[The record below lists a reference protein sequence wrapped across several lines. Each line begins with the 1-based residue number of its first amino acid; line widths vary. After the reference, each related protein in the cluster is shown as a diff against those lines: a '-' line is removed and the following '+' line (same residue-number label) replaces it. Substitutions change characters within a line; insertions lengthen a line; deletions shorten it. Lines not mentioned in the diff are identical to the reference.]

1 MQLIGIRM
9 KLHIG
14 GEEVK
19 TDWKIL
25 NISNKPGVDY
35 IGDISNLS
43 QFTDNS
49 FEEIYA
55 SHVVEH
61 VPQSKV
67 LEMFQGIHRILQPGG
82 KFYISVPDLD
92 VLCHTFINPSA
103 SPDIKFHVMRM
114 MFGGQIDDHDYHFFG
129 WNQAFLFDFLG
140 KAAFTQAGR
149 VETFGIFND
158 TSNYRPYGSL
168 ISLNVIAIK

>member
-1 MQLIGIRM
+1 M

-19 TDWKIL
+19 ADWKIL

-92 VLCHTFINPSA
+92 VLCKRSSNHSR
-103 SPDIKFHVMRM
+103 SMRR
-114 MFGGQIDDHDYHFFG
+114 
-129 WNQAFLFDFLG
+129 
-140 KAAFTQAGR
+140 FTH
-149 VETFGIFND
+149 
-158 TSNYRPYGSL
+158 
-168 ISLNVIAIK
+168 

>member
-1 MQLIGIRM
+1 M

-19 TDWKIL
+19 ADWKIL

-49 FEEIYA
+49 FQEIYA

-61 VPQSKV
+61 PSSTPNPVFPV
-67 LEMFQGIHRILQPGG
+67 FCP
-82 KFYISVPDLD
+82 LD
-92 VLCHTFINPSA
+92 PNK
-103 SPDIKFHVMRM
+103 IKHLALPF
-114 MFGGQIDDHDYHFFG
+114 
-129 WNQAFLFDFLG
+129 
-140 KAAFTQAGR
+140 
-149 VETFGIFND
+149 
-158 TSNYRPYGSL
+158 
-168 ISLNVIAIK
+168 

>member
-1 MQLIGIRM
+1 M

-14 GEEVK
+14 GEQVK
-19 TDWKIL
+19 AGWKIL
-25 NISNKPGVDY
+25 NISDKPGVDY
-35 IGDISNLS
+35 IGDIGNLS

-61 VPQSKV
+61 VPQAKV
-67 LEMFQGIHRILQPGG
+67 LGMFQGIHRILKSGG

-92 VLCHTFINPSA
+92 VLCHTFINPCA
-103 SPDIKFHVMRM
+103 SQDIKFHVMRM

-129 WNQAFLFDFLG
+129 WNQTFLYDFLG
-140 KAAFTQAGR
+140 KASFAQAGR

-158 TSNYRPYGSL
+158 TSNYRPYGAL
-168 ISLNVIAIK
+168 ISLNVIAVK